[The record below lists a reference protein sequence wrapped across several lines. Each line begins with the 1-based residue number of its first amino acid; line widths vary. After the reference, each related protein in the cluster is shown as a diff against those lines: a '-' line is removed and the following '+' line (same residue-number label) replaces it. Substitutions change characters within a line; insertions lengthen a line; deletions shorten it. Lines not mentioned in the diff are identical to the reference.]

1 MGWEVFCVARTI
13 LHCDCNNFFASC
25 ECLDMPEL
33 KNVPMAVAGDPEKR
47 AGIVL
52 AKNELAKRMG
62 VKTTDTVWQAKE
74 KCPGLVLVPP
84 RHHLYAEISKRVNAI
99 YREYTEYVEPAS
111 IDESYL
117 DLTECL
123 TYYHKTGREF
133 ADMLRARVRT
143 EIGITISVGVSFN
156 KTFAKMGSDYK
167 KPDATTVITEE
178 NFREILWVLPV
189 TDMMFVGASAGARLM
204 RAGIRTIGEIASAPN
219 DVLQTLLG
227 KSGLH
232 LKKMC
237 NGLDDA
243 PVRLFGD
250 RPESKSVSHGTTFP
264 RDLCT
269 QSEVESGVVML
280 SDEVARRLRKEHLK
294 GSVIQVN
301 IKSPDLKSISR
312 QTALPHA
319 TSSGSEIAA
328 GALRLLNAN
337 WRVNEENPI
346 RAITVA
352 VARLVQDSEVAEQIS
367 LFDLCEPGPDSYE
380 SREKREKLEK
390 AIDEIQNRHGKT
402 AIVRAAAVKKEEK

>member
-1 MGWEVFCVARTI
+1 MARTI

-25 ECLDMPEL
+25 ECLERPEL
-33 KNVPMAVAGDPEKR
+33 KKVPMAVAGDPEKR

-52 AKNELAKRMG
+52 AKNDLAKRMG
-62 VKTTDTVWQAKE
+62 VKTTDAVWQAKQ

-84 RHHLYAEISKRVNAI
+84 QYHLYSEISRRVNRI

-117 DLTECL
+117 DLTDCL
-123 TYYHKTGREF
+123 SYYRKTGREF
-133 ADMLRARVRT
+133 ADMLRARVRE
-143 EIGITISVGVSFN
+143 EIGITISAGVSFN
-156 KTFAKMGSDYK
+156 KTFAKLGSDYK

-178 NFREILWVLPV
+178 NFREILWALPA
-189 TDMMFVGASAGARLM
+189 TDMLFVGASAGARLA
-204 RAGIRTIGEIASAPN
+204 RAGIRTIGEIAAAP
-219 DVLQTLLG
+219 DGVLQTLLG

-250 RPESKSVSHGTTFP
+250 RPESKSISHGTTFP
-264 RDLCT
+264 RDIVS
-269 QSEVESGVVML
+269 QAEMQSGVVML

-294 GSVIQVN
+294 GSVIQVSV
-301 IKSPDLKSISR
+301 KSPDLKSISR
-312 QTALPHA
+312 QAALPHA
-319 TSSGSEIAA
+319 TASGSEIAA
-328 GALRLLNAN
+328 GAMRLLNAN
-337 WRVNEENPI
+337 WQLSQENPI

-352 VARLVQDSEVAEQIS
+352 VTKLVQDAEVAEQIS
-367 LFDLCEPGPDSYE
+367 LFDLCEAGADSYE

-390 AIDEIQNRHGKT
+390 AIDEIQSRHGKR
-402 AIVRAAAVKKEEK
+402 AIVRAAAVKKEE